1 MVNREGKV
9 SMGKGASNRK
19 GEVSLE
25 KGAVKGEGEVY
36 LEKGEGNGEG
46 EVSIGKRAWERQGE
60 ATPECRFAVVT
71 LMKSLP
77 GKVTRTPGPTK
88 RRTDMKGC
96 REVGLPSQGRCGTV
110 LKVLRDQV
118 CEVGCI
124 NLNKNYICFL
134 DEAFW
139 ATQVTYTITFYIR

>member
-71 LMKSLP
+71 LMKSR
-77 GKVTRTPGPTK
+77 KSDWDSRTNQK
-88 RRTDMKGC
+88 TD
-96 REVGLPSQGRCGTV
+96 RHEGL
-110 LKVLRDQV
+110 
-118 CEVGCI
+118 
-124 NLNKNYICFL
+124 
-134 DEAFW
+134 
-139 ATQVTYTITFYIR
+139 